1 MTIVKA
7 PPAQDLFIAS
17 AFNPSSLSIYHL
29 GVYLERDSALYT
41 ISTVQDEPLF
51 IRFYKNRD
59 GLELSRFLEI
69 LWQEDDYLRKRF
81 AKVFFVLDAEK
92 WLPVPAEYVPDG
104 SEAGYLASYYEITE
118 GALSAYQFRKD
129 VVRGTG
135 AAIIYGLERP
145 LYEFLASRLSSAL
158 LLHRASRCV
167 QITQNLAE
175 KPISQRPFTGIVF
188 LHLNYFFYVLFQG
201 SRLIFVN
208 GYHAATA
215 EDVLYYIQ
223 GLHNLLGIGRGDVGV
238 AVGGYSVLKPYVV
251 TYLYQFFG
259 AGYRDLGKLFPAP
272 SALRETDLGVEDV
285 LPLTGWG
292 IGADTAG

>member
-7 PPAQDLFIAS
+7 PPAQDLFAAS

-29 GVYLERDSALYT
+29 GVYLERDSLLYT
-41 ISTVQDEPLF
+41 ISNVQDEPLF

-59 GLELSRFLEI
+59 SLELSRFLEL

-104 SEAGYLASYYEITE
+104 SEAGYLSNFYEIVE
-118 GALSAYQFRKD
+118 SALPAYQFRKD
-129 VVRGTG
+129 VLRGTG
-135 AAIIYGLERP
+135 AAIIYAIERS
-145 LYEFLASRLSSAL
+145 LYELLTSRLSGAIL
-158 LLHRASRCV
+158 IHRASRYV
-167 QITQNLAE
+167 QVALGMAE

-188 LHLNYFFYVLFQG
+188 LHLNHFYYVLYQG
-201 SRLIFVN
+201 SQLVFVN

-223 GLHNLLGIGRGDVGV
+223 GLHNLMGIGRGDVGV
-238 AVGGYSVLKPYVV
+238 AVGGYSLLKPYVV
-251 TYLYQFFG
+251 PYLYQFFG
-259 AGYRDLGKLFPAP
+259 AGYRDLGKLFSAP
-272 SALRETDLGVEDV
+272 SSLKEANLGVEDII
-285 LPLTGWG
+285 PLTGWG
-292 IGADTAG
+292 LGADTAG